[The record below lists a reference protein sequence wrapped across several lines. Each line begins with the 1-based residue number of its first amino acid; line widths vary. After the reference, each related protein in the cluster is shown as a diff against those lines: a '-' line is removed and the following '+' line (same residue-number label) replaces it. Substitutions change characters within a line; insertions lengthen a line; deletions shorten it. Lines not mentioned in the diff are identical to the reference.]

1 MPDDG
6 FIGVDTFTYM
16 IRDDD
21 GLPGSVQVRVV
32 IWKPVATTDASDQ
45 SVHVI
50 RSGPPTTVETPD
62 GDLFLEIEV
71 GDPIQVRLNEDVSG
85 CRSPNSGGGAQDC
98 VSVEIFGLGRESTT
112 SAVRFAEMRIAV
124 RRCPGRGFPR
134 VRRRRVPS
142 VST

>member
-32 IWKPVATTDASDQ
+32 IWKPVATTHASDQ

-62 GDLFLEIEV
+62 GDRVLEIEV
-71 GDPIQVRLNEDVSG
+71 DEPIQVRLDLDVGG
-85 CRSPNSGGGAQDC
+85 C
-98 VSVEIFGLGRESTT
+98 
-112 SAVRFAEMRIAV
+112 
-124 RRCPGRGFPR
+124 
-134 VRRRRVPS
+134 
-142 VST
+142 